1 MIPPPDP
8 LDPLLDCWADSPVS
22 EADVTSNVWRRIAKA
37 EAAGPAPTGFWEG
50 LGALIS
56 RPPVAALFVTSCA
69 LLGLFLAEVRINRHE
84 RERSAELARSYVRLI
99 DPLMKANAEAKA
111 P

>member
-8 LDPLLDCWADSPVS
+8 LDPFLDCWAETPVS
-22 EADVTSNVWRRIAKA
+22 DADVTSNVWRRIAKA
-37 EAAGPAPTGFWEG
+37 EAAGQAPTGFWEG
-50 LGALIS
+50 LGALMS

-84 RERSAELARSYVRLI
+84 RERSAELARSYVQLI
-99 DPLMKANAEAKA
+99 DP
-111 P
+111 